1 MAVIKKRVL
10 QLSTGKQ
17 VKLSGMTLCI
27 TSFLEVGEGFTRN
40 ILYSDEDRPKEA
52 SPSPVANPYGL
63 TQDEIMEMA
72 DYCIGLWMQLK
83 DRIRQHGIKSPE
95 IFRRNP

>member
-17 VKLSGMTLCI
+17 IKLSGLALCI
-27 TSFLEVGEGFTRN
+27 TNSLEVGEGFTRSL
-40 ILYSDEDRPKEA
+40 LYFDEDKPKESSA
-52 SPSPVANPYGL
+52 TAIGNPHGL
-63 TQDEIMEMA
+63 TQEELMEVA

-83 DRIRQHGIKSPE
+83 DRIRQHGIKSGE
-95 IFRRNP
+95 IFRRNG